1 MQAVTNNLENLILKG
16 KASYNVYNFSMG
28 MFGAIPITPGNT
40 AIITN
45 ITFFPFLNPIKD
57 LSRDMLA
64 NFTYRDLLSYIE
76 YTLKIDG
83 KKSKNYHVFRN
94 ELNVTFL
101 QNGASITLDS
111 IINPTLIQDHFLFG
125 TKSPIQ
131 IPTYQICEEFIKLT
145 VSRNALVDRLIN
157 TNDNVNATANEENTP
172 EGVQDLKVLVK
183 TGMIDE
189 ALNRMDYFPPS
200 INNSGELITINRS
213 NENYSQDFYGVSGTS
228 FNGQL
233 TPPQDMSGTNTALLR
248 VNPYGSTP
256 LIQLGYVLI
265 NKNAFDE
272 LINN

>member
-1 MQAVTNNLENLILKG
+1 MQAVTNNLEKLILKG
-16 KASYNVYNFSMG
+16 KASYNVYNFSFG
-28 MFGAIPITPGNT
+28 MFGAVPITPGNT

-45 ITFFPFLNPIKD
+45 ITYFPFLNPIKD

-94 ELNVTFL
+94 EFNITFL
-101 QNGASITLDS
+101 NSNHNFTLDDL
-111 IINPTLIQDHFLFG
+111 INPTLINDHFLLG

-131 IPTYQICEEFIKLT
+131 IPTYQVCEEFIKLT
-145 VSRNALVDRLIN
+145 VSRNALVKNLIN
-157 TNDNVNATANEENTP
+157 TNDLVNSTANEENTP
-172 EGVQDLKVLVK
+172 EGVQNLKILVK
-183 TGMIDE
+183 TEGNDE
-189 ALNRMDYFPPS
+189 GGNRWDYFPPS
-200 INNSGELITINRS
+200 INNSGELITNQRS
-213 NENYSQDFYGVSGTS
+213 NENYSQDFYGVSATS

-233 TPPQDMSGTNTALLR
+233 TQPQDMAGTNTNLLKI
-248 VNPYGSTP
+248 NPYGSTP
-256 LIQLGYVLI
+256 LISLGYVLI

>member
-1 MQAVTNNLENLILKG
+1 
-16 KASYNVYNFSMG
+16 

-101 QNGASITLDS
+101 QNGANITLDS
-111 IINPTLIQDHFLFG
+111 IIKPTLITDHFLFG

-131 IPTYQICEEFIKLT
+131 IPTYQVCEEYIKLT

-172 EGVQDLKVLVK
+172 EGVQNLKVLVK
-183 TGMIDE
+183 TQMSDE
-189 ALNRMDYFPPS
+189 AINRMDYFPPS
-200 INNSGELITINRS
+200 INNSGELITNTRS
-213 NENYSQDFYGVSGTS
+213 NEDYSQDFYGVSATS

-233 TPPQDMSGTNTALLR
+233 TPPQDMSGTNTALLK